1 MNEKEADLQSWRAC
15 RRLLTSVCTQTTR
28 NRTFTTRVTKSF
40 TTTGVDRNSYQMYI
54 LYLGLFLPKWMNFW
68 KIFEQPLTFEIML
81 HISPEVYDQNDFFIC
96 TKFAMAFL
104 DFRQLYNRYKFFE
117 PCAQGIGRPLAG
129 LLTFILYLCM
139 YLYLRAYLY
148 LCT

>member
-40 TTTGVDRNSYQMYI
+40 TTTGVDRNSYQITI
-54 LYLGLFLPKWMNFW
+54 LYLGLFLPKLMNFW

-81 HISPEVYDQNDFFIC
+81 HISPGVYDQNDFFIC

-104 DFRQLYNRYKFFE
+104 DRKCPPPQFFSFQNSSIL
-117 PCAQGIGRPLAG
+117 AKTGLGIICTFDMNFCRPP
-129 LLTFILYLCM
+129 
-139 YLYLRAYLY
+139 
-148 LCT
+148 